1 MPDTCGGGEALDQPL
16 APDPTDLPA
25 VGTQTKTTRKRGVLR
40 GVWGEDSML
49 LRRKLRALGI
59 EPSYTYSDA
68 ALLLQREVQTLRNLM
83 WLYKLPR
90 RRIKI
95 GRGKRPHV
103 LLPEAT
109 VRRLK
114 EIIHGP

>member
-1 MPDTCGGGEALDQPL
+1 
-16 APDPTDLPA
+16 
-25 VGTQTKTTRKRGVLR
+25 
-40 GVWGEDSML
+40 ML